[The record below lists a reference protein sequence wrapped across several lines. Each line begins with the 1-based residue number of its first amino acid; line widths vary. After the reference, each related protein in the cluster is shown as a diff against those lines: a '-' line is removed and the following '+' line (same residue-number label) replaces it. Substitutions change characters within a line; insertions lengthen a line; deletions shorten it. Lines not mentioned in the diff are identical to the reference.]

1 MERHKLDMEEF
12 KIRRVLIEKGAE
24 NDSLTKSI
32 LNVLPDVPREAVD
45 PHEKALAHDIEE
57 MDKESLRLMHFK
69 GEFLKPCPGTKRYIC
84 CGYQILNVGINC
96 PMDCSYCFL
105 QSYMN
110 QPSLRI
116 YTNLHEELEII
127 GDYIDKAQDKIFRI
141 GTGEFTD
148 SLALDD
154 LTGWTEFLL
163 PFFSRRRNC
172 ILELKTKV
180 SSVQSLLKSK
190 FREGIVI
197 AWSLNTP
204 HVIAREEHRTAS
216 LEERILAARECQ
228 QEGFLVAFH
237 FDPLINSSKWQEGL
251 DGALELLERFIDPKS
266 VIWISLGSFRYMPSL
281 KWAIKRRFP
290 QTKIFDGEFVTGL
303 DGKFRYF
310 KPIRIEMYS
319 NLSERLKK
327 WYEDLGIYLCME
339 SADVWKQSLGWA
351 PHSSEGLSTF
361 LDNRVRKLVGERL
374 EPNGL

>member
-1 MERHKLDMEEF
+1 MQGF
-12 KIRRVLIEKGAE
+12 NIRRVLVEKGAE
-24 NDSLTKSI
+24 NGSLTQRI
-32 LNVLPDVPREAVD
+32 LERLPDVPRETVE
-45 PHEKALAHDIEE
+45 PHETALPQGTEE
-57 MDKESLRLMHFK
+57 MDKESLRLMNFK

-116 YTNLHEELEII
+116 YTNLQQELEMI
-127 GDYIDKAQDKIFRI
+127 GDYIDKEQDKIFRI

-148 SLALDD
+148 SLALDR

-163 PFFSRRRNC
+163 PFFSQRKNC
-172 ILELKTKV
+172 ILELKTKA
-180 SSVQSLLKSK
+180 SSVKSLLKSR
-190 FREGIVI
+190 FREGIVV

-204 HVIAREEHRTAS
+204 HVITQEEYRTAP
-216 LEERILAARECQ
+216 LKERILAARECQ
-228 QEGFLVAFH
+228 KDGFLLAFH
-237 FDPLINSSKWQEGL
+237 FDPLIHSSKWEQGFDE
-251 DGALELLERFIDPKS
+251 AVELLEKFIDPKS

-290 QTKIFDGEFVTGL
+290 RTEIFDGEFVTGL

-310 KPIRIEMYS
+310 KPIRMNMYS
-319 NLSERLKK
+319 KTAGRLMQ
-327 WYEDLGIYLCME
+327 WHDDLGIYLCME
-339 SADVWKQSLGWA
+339 SRDVWEQSLGWA
-351 PHSSEGLSTF
+351 PHSSHDLSTF
-361 LDNRVRKLVGERL
+361 LDNRVRKLVGKRL

>member
-1 MERHKLDMEEF
+1 MEEF

-32 LNVLPDVPREAVD
+32 LNVLPDAPREAVD
-45 PHEKALAHDIEE
+45 PHETALPQDTEE

-127 GDYIDKAQDKIFRI
+127 GDYIDKSQDKIFRI

-163 PFFSRRRNC
+163 PFFSRRKNC

-197 AWSLNTP
+197 AWSLNTS
-204 HVIAREEHRTAS
+204 HVIAEEEQRTAP

-228 QEGFLVAFH
+228 KNGFLLAFH
-237 FDPLINSSKWQEGL
+237 FDPLIHSSKWREGL
-251 DGALELLERFIDPKS
+251 DEAVELLEKYIDPKS

-290 QTKIFDGEFVTGL
+290 RTEIFNGEFVTGL

-310 KPIRIEMYS
+310 KPIRIDMYS
-319 NLSERLKK
+319 TVAARLKQ
-327 WYEDLGIYLCME
+327 WHNDLGIYLCME
-339 SADVWKQSLGWA
+339 SADVWEQSLGWT
-351 PHSSEGLSTF
+351 PHTSHGLSTF
-361 LDNRVRKLVGERL
+361 LDNRVRKLMG
-374 EPNGL
+374 

>member
-1 MERHKLDMEEF
+1 MQEF
-12 KIRRVLIEKGAE
+12 RIRRVLIEKGAE
-24 NDSLTKSI
+24 NDSLTEKI
-32 LNVLPDVPREAVD
+32 LKRLPDVPKEVVD
-45 PHEKALAHDIEE
+45 PSETALCQATEE
-57 MDKESLRLMHFK
+57 MDKESLRLMNFK

-116 YTNLHEELEII
+116 YTNLQQKLEMI
-127 GDYIDKAQDKIFRI
+127 GDYIDKAHDKIFRV

-154 LTGWTEFLL
+154 LTGWIEFLL
-163 PFFSRRRNC
+163 PFFSHRKNC
-172 ILELKTKV
+172 ILELKTKA
-180 SSVQSLLKSK
+180 SSVQSLLKSRY
-190 FREGIVI
+190 RERIVV

-204 HVIAREEHRTAS
+204 RVIAQEERRTAP
-216 LEERILAARECQ
+216 LEERILAAQKCQ
-228 QEGFLVAFH
+228 KDGFLVAFH
-237 FDPLINSSKWQEGL
+237 FDPLIFSSKWEEGL
-251 DGALELLERFIDPKS
+251 EEAVELLDRYIDPKS

-290 QTKIFDGEFVTGL
+290 RTNIFDGEFVTGL

-310 KPIRIEMYS
+310 KPIRIDMYS
-319 NLSERLKK
+319 KIAARLIQ
-327 WYEDLGIYLCME
+327 WHDDLGIYLCME
-339 SADVWKQSLGWA
+339 SPDVWEQSLGWA
-351 PHSSEGLSTF
+351 PDTSTGLSRF
-361 LDNRVRKLVGERL
+361 LDNRVRKLMGERF

>member
-1 MERHKLDMEEF
+1 MEEF
-12 KIRRVLIEKGAE
+12 RFRRVLIEKGAE
-24 NDSLTKSI
+24 NDSLTKRI
-32 LNVLPDVPREAVD
+32 LKRLPDVPREAVD
-45 PHEKALAHDIEE
+45 PDERALPEGTEE

-96 PMDCSYCFL
+96 PLDCSYCFL

-116 YTNLHEELEII
+116 YTNLHQELEII
-127 GDYIDKAQDKIFRI
+127 GDYIDKAQDRIFRI

-148 SLALDD
+148 SLALND

-163 PFFSRRRNC
+163 PFFSHRKNC
-172 ILELKTKV
+172 ILELKTKA
-180 SSVQSLLKSK
+180 SSVQSLLKSRY
-190 FREGIVI
+190 RERIVV

-204 HVIAREEHRTAS
+204 QVIAREEYRTAP
-216 LEERILAARECQ
+216 LEERVLAARECQ
-228 QEGFLVAFH
+228 KEGFLVAFH
-237 FDPLINSSKWQEGL
+237 FDPLIHSSDWQEGL
-251 DGALELLERFIDPKS
+251 DGTVELLERFIDPQS

-290 QTKIFDGEFVTGL
+290 QTNIFDGEFVTGL

-310 KPIRIEMYS
+310 KPLRIDMYS
-319 NLSERLKK
+319 QLATRLAQ
-327 WYEDLGIYLCME
+327 WHDDLGIYLCME
-339 SADVWKQSLGWA
+339 SADVWEQSLGWA
-351 PHSSEGLSTF
+351 PHSSHDLSTF